1 MDKGLG
7 KRLFNFAIR
16 VIKFCRTLPK
26 AKEYDII
33 IYQLVKAATSSGA
46 NYSPRQI

>member
-7 KRLFNFAIR
+7 KRIFDFVIR
-16 VIKFCRTLPK
+16 VIKYCRRLPK
-26 AKEYDII
+26 GREYDVIKT
-33 IYQLVKAATSSGA
+33 QLIKAATSSGA